1 MWTNFMWIK
10 ALFSTASDRYYVF
23 SHFQNVKEGMLMLGS
38 VKEVTDFEVTVSLPC
53 GLQGFLS
60 IKNICDSYTKLLSE
74 QLDSADTE
82 VGLWSVDSVRL
93 AWRARYLGFLFIWYA
108 ESSGSL
114 DSHTYSRILL

>member
-1 MWTNFMWIK
+1 M
-10 ALFSTASDRYYVF
+10 F
-23 SHFQNVKEGMLMLGS
+23 SHSQNVKEGMLMLGS

-93 AWRARYLGFLFIWYA
+93 AWTARYLGFLFI
-108 ESSGSL
+108 
-114 DSHTYSRILL
+114 